1 MKKIFYSL
9 LFVLLCVGCSS
20 DSDEI
25 DDILTVVTVDLSD
38 FTVYAGSA
46 NGGVEVQFN
55 DLKRTELAQRF
66 FAGRYNYRL
75 YDTISIQFNN
85 EKLTYEYG
93 QSGIKKKIV
102 STFEF
107 KGDSL
112 FINKSDGTKA
122 FVALGTLDNLYRLQG
137 LSRYRLTEEKDT
149 IRVFNEVLSLD
160 KMLQVRGLTSLKD
173 MTDPTDTLVW
183 CNATYLFK

>member
-1 MKKIFYSL
+1 MKKIFYILFFAIL
-9 LFVLLCVGCSS
+9 LVSCSS
-20 DSDEI
+20 DDEEI

-66 FAGRYNYRL
+66 FGDSYKYNL
-75 YDTISIQFNN
+75 YEQIQIQFNDN
-85 EKLTYEYG
+85 MLTFIDSAG
-93 QSGIKKKIV
+93 TRKIV

-112 FINKSDGTKA
+112 LINKSDGTKA
-122 FVALGTLDNLYRLQG
+122 FVALGDSDNLYRLQG
-137 LSRYRLTEEKDT
+137 LSRYRLTEAKDT
-149 IRVFNEVLSLD
+149 VRIFNEVLSLD
-160 KMLQVRGLTSLKD
+160 KLLQVRGLSSLKD
-173 MTDPTDTLVW
+173 MTDPTDTIVW
-183 CNATYLFK
+183 CNAAYIFK

>member
-1 MKKIFYSL
+1 MKKIFCSL
-9 LFVLLCVGCSS
+9 LFILFLVSCSS

-46 NGGVEVQFN
+46 HGGVEVQFN

-66 FAGRYNYRL
+66 FGSRYNYNL
-75 YDTISIQFNN
+75 YGEIEIQFNDN
-85 EKLTYEYG
+85 MLTFVDSTG
-93 QSGIKKKIV
+93 TRKIV
-102 STFEF
+102 SNFEF

-112 FINKSDGTKA
+112 FINKSDGTKV

-173 MTDPTDTLVW
+173 MTDPTDTIVW